1 MKIISLLLLSFGFLT
16 ACNKQAPPTEGL
28 YLGTFSGRCIVE
40 EETISITR
48 TVNIQIISTSSIELT
63 FYHSENGDSG
73 IESLVQLDGKNII
86 GTIKTWVVRSWQD
99 SPSTHISHIHKYIDI
114 EGRWEKLGGEYVITG
129 KFNSIYHFVSTAAN
143 IDKEY
148 PVEGSFIIK
157 PNNE

>member
-1 MKIISLLLLSFGFLT
+1 MKKIFLLLFAGSLLA
-16 ACNKQAPPTEGL
+16 ACVKQAPPTEGL
-28 YLGTFSGRCIVE
+28 YLGTFSGFRIAQE
-40 EETISITR
+40 DTIRITR
-48 TVNIQIISTSSIELT
+48 TVNIQITSSNSKELL

-73 IESLVQLDGKNII
+73 IESTVQLDGKNIK
-86 GTIKTWVVRSWQD
+86 GTIKSWTAVSWSD
-99 SPSTHISHIHKYIDI
+99 SPTTHISHIDQYIDI

-143 IDKEY
+143 IDEES